1 MIRFDKVCMQ
11 YSADRVVLKDISFS
25 VQRHEMVFITGRS
38 GAGKS
43 TLLKLLA
50 VMERPTSG
58 QIFVNEQPVHNLGA
72 AAIPYYRRQ
81 IGVVFQDHQLLTDRT
96 VFDNV
101 ALPLVITGCDDS
113 DIGRRV
119 RAVLDKVGLLKFEK
133 CLPHQL
139 SGGQQQRVGIARAM
153 VNRPAILLADEP
165 TGNLDPQLSIETLG
179 LFKKFADLGTCV
191 LIATHD
197 LALIQYFNT
206 RVLELNEGRMITMQA
221 DEWQEVEVQP
231 EDLEP
236 TLSSELQ
243 SAQHELAGQYA

>member
-1 MIRFDKVCMQ
+1 MQ

>member
-1 MIRFDKVCMQ
+1 MIRFDRVCKQ
-11 YSADRVVLKDISFS
+11 YAQDRVVLSDISFS

-50 VMERPTSG
+50 VLERPSSG
-58 QIFVNEQPVHNLGA
+58 QIFVNEQPVHTLSA
-72 AAIPYYRRQ
+72 SAIPYYRRQ
-81 IGVVFQDHQLLTDRT
+81 IGVVFQDHQLLLDRS

-101 ALPLVITGCDDS
+101 ALPLLIAGCDDVE
-113 DIGRRV
+113 IGRRV
-119 RAVLDKVGLLKFEK
+119 RAVLDKVGLLKYEK
-133 CLPHQL
+133 CSPLQL

-165 TGNLDPQLSIETLG
+165 TGNLDPQLSIETLS
-179 LFKKFADLGTCV
+179 LFKKFADIGTCV

-197 LALIQYFNT
+197 LALIEHFNT
-206 RVLELNEGRMITMQA
+206 RVLELNAGRLITMQPE
-221 DEWQEVEVQP
+221 EWQFTDVVP

-236 TLSSELQ
+236 VLSAELQ
-243 SAQHELAGQYA
+243 AAQHELAEET

>member
-1 MIRFDKVCMQ
+1 MIRFDKVCKQ
-11 YSADRVVLKDISFS
+11 YDNAERAVLTDVSFS
-25 VQRHEMVFITGRS
+25 VHRHEMVFITGRS

-50 VMERPTSG
+50 VMQRPTSG
-58 QIFVNEQPVHNLGA
+58 QIFVNEQPVHTLNQQ
-72 AAIPYYRRQ
+72 AIPYYRRQ
-81 IGVVFQDHQLLTDRT
+81 IGVVFQDHQLLLDRS

-101 ALPLVITGCDDS
+101 ALPLIIAGCDDS
-113 DIGRRV
+113 EISRRV
-119 RAVLDKVGLLKFEK
+119 RAVLDKVGLLKYEK
-133 CLPHQL
+133 CSPLQL

-165 TGNLDPQLSIETLG
+165 TGNLDPQLSIETLS

-197 LALIQYFNT
+197 LSLIQYFNT
-206 RVLELNEGRMITMQA
+206 RVLELQDSRMITMQPE
-221 DEWQEVEVQP
+221 EWQEVEVQL

-236 TLSSELQ
+236 TLSPELQ
-243 SAQHELAGQYA
+243 AAQHELVAEV